1 MTCIL
6 DAISYNQ
13 KKQFFSIKLTYT
25 VLHSYY
31 NTHTHIYKLSPTT
44 FTTMKIK
51 REPAL

>member
-13 KKQFFSIKLTYT
+13 KKQFFLLNSHIL
-25 VLHSYY
+25 YY
-31 NTHTHIYKLSPTT
+31 ILIITHTHIYKLSPTT